1 MKILMMTVGYSST
14 RWESSIFCTD
24 VSSVLKELRDR
35 KILASSFYL
44 GDKNILWTFKSF
56 KDRDTFIRNRL
67 LWEDHFSSV
76 GLWSNAI
83 TPQSKLSWIEFGG
96 IQLQCWCEK
105 FFLRRVLVLSPFGLQ
120 CSGAIKVVTGR
131 SSFSV
136 HTLRV
141 LGLITLRRL
150 QGVNEAS
157 RLKNLNLVGPR
168 SGELAATNL
177 LSNHKPADNASH
189 VRKDFQYKDVL
200 TNGNGVFNVGTV
212 VDQND
217 HLYPLRR
224 GETFTVVLGLMIESN
239 IVIELV
245 GGSTHNENACQPNM
259 VSNHLAGVMIPEDQ
273 ILLDN
278 EAHLSNERAM
288 IPNSANENCL
298 STSFVSHISELNI
311 SSKLQRMLFP
321 YEKRRSSERIVT

>member
-24 VSSVLKELRDR
+24 VSSVLKELRNR

-96 IQLQCWCEK
+96 IPLQCWCEK
-105 FFLRRVLVLSPFGLQ
+105 FFLSLDVFSDSS
-120 CSGAIKVVTGR
+120 CSGSDNSKEAK
-131 SSFSV
+131 
-136 HTLRV
+136 
-141 LGLITLRRL
+141 
-150 QGVNEAS
+150 GVNEAS

-217 HLYPLRR
+217 HLQITEDAIPLGKAAKFRKNCNLKKLIKPSSSIKR
-224 GETFTVVLGLMIESN
+224 NEMNTCKDKSLLAQGVGEFGDVNSRMLLSKGRWNLEKEMTK
-239 IVIELV
+239 VIEKWVAL
-245 GGSTHNENACQPNM
+245 
-259 VSNHLAGVMIPEDQ
+259 
-273 ILLDN
+273 
-278 EAHLSNERAM
+278 
-288 IPNSANENCL
+288 
-298 STSFVSHISELNI
+298 
-311 SSKLQRMLFP
+311 
-321 YEKRRSSERIVT
+321 